1 MKRSFLVTLGLIFA
15 CISLHAQNVFTVV
28 HATSDDGF
36 VNVRTAPNSK
46 SGIVARINEFSYGLG
61 NGILLGEKNGKWVK
75 VSVGNKTGWAN
86 SSYLGKQTWYSGKG
100 EYRLVANATRTEVYR
115 EDYSEDD
122 GVSFLGY
129 VKKGTIIADR
139 NFTEDDEY
147 YILETAHDNLY
158 IPKSQVKKVR
168 K

>member
-100 EYRLVANATRTEVYR
+100 QYRLVANATRTEVYR

-129 VKKGTIIADR
+129 VKKGTIIADQ
-139 NFTEDDEY
+139 FTVDDDY
-147 YILETAHDNLY
+147 YILQTAHDCLY